1 MRKLWSTRATFGG
14 KSRHHRED
22 MALEETRKKGIE
34 FFTEAIEKWN
44 RLVELYNTIRLTRHS
59 LSCEEEAN
67 KILAW
72 FQENYNRYVSCSD
85 FRIKESLFDGKEIE
99 RDPVFDVIFQGASIK
114 NICRHPQEFASELNM
129 GVAFLRGHLASIKN
143 KKELDSGQK
152 APMLRLEKILSRY
165 HLVAG
170 QLRRRRRNR
179 NPFLIEDEYDVQDL
193 LHAIL
198 KLDFDDIRTEEWTPS
213 YAGGASRI
221 DMTLRNEKILIET
234 KKASENLKEKQIGSE
249 LIIDITRYK
258 TYPDI
263 ETLVCFVYDPDSIII
278 NPKGLQSDLEKL
290 STKELGVRVII
301 CPSS

>member
-1 MRKLWSTRATFGG
+1 
-14 KSRHHRED
+14 
-22 MALEETRKKGIE
+22 
-34 FFTEAIEKWN
+34 
-44 RLVELYNTIRLTRHS
+44 
-59 LSCEEEAN
+59 
-67 KILAW
+67 
-72 FQENYNRYVSCSD
+72 
-85 FRIKESLFDGKEIE
+85 
-99 RDPVFDVIFQGASIK
+99 
-114 NICRHPQEFASELNM
+114 
-129 GVAFLRGHLASIKN
+129 
-143 KKELDSGQK
+143 
-152 APMLRLEKILSRY
+152 
-165 HLVAG
+165 
-170 QLRRRRRNR
+170 
-179 NPFLIEDEYDVQDL
+179 LIEDEYDVQDL

-234 KKASENLKEKQIGSE
+234 KKASENLKEKQIGSQ
-249 LIIDITRYK
+249 LIIDIARYK